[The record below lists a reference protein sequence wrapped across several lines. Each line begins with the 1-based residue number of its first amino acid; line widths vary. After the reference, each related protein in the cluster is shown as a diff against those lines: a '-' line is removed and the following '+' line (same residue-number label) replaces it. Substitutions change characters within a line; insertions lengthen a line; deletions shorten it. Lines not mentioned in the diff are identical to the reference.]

1 MLPPLLRL
9 LLCLCLLVDAVAPA
23 VAGTHLAMAQVDT
36 VGAPAAAAG
45 DAQPAMADCHTLPG
59 ADAERVAP
67 AAPAQDDDCLER
79 CLDLCL
85 QHAAASV
92 PTVAALS
99 APGPAGAPARAAA
112 AQVEAVHAFPILRP
126 PIG

>member
-1 MLPPLLRL
+1 M
-9 LLCLCLLVDAVAPA
+9 
-23 VAGTHLAMAQVDT
+23 
-36 VGAPAAAAG
+36 
-45 DAQPAMADCHTLPG
+45 
-59 ADAERVAP
+59 ERVAP
-67 AAPAQDDDCLER
+67 AAPAQDDGCLER

-92 PTVAALS
+92 PAVAALS

-112 AQVEAVHAFPILRP
+112 AQVEAVRAFPILRP